1 MIDIKN
7 VLLFS
12 SGSVIGF
19 TAGYFASKPR
29 CVKSNE
35 LDDKVNKLIAAKMGL
50 IEPN

>member
-12 SGSVIGF
+12 SGSLIGF
-19 TAGYFASKPR
+19 TVGYFTGKPR